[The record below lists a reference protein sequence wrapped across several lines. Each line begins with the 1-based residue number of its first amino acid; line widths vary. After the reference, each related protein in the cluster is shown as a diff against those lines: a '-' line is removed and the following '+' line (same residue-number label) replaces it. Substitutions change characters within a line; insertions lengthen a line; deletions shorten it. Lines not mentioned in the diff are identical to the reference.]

1 MQIISVH
8 NKTGQMLIYDILD
21 EIIYYL
27 RYLFSHEFLTI
38 TLTTLTIT
46 IHDNH
51 NLLRIY
57 MIFFYFYIIRKHV
70 ISGKVVPSG
79 LSRRERGFPSDFDGL
94 YISSEIHQK
103 YDTWY
108 IYRTFTNQI
117 YNLKAVLK
125 YSFSG
130 FSREIFDRNVL

>member
-57 MIFFYFYIIRKHV
+57 MIFFCQRGYI
-70 ISGKVVPSG
+70 
-79 LSRRERGFPSDFDGL
+79 
-94 YISSEIHQK
+94 
-103 YDTWY
+103 
-108 IYRTFTNQI
+108 
-117 YNLKAVLK
+117 
-125 YSFSG
+125 
-130 FSREIFDRNVL
+130 